1 MEQRISLPIIGYIR
15 SPLVEKFGIPRQ
27 PNLVDVPAYIEF
39 VAPYDDAPA
48 FFGLTEFSHVWLTW
62 QFHQNKGQAVFRPQI
77 RPPRLGGNAKIG
89 VFASRSMYRPS
100 ALGLSVVRLDRVEV
114 TQGKA
119 VLHVLGADLL
129 DGTPI
134 IDIKP
139 YVAYSDALPD
149 AQSGFA
155 ANAPKRLAVRWSPT
169 ASTQIGG
176 LLSAGILQAGQ
187 LLLIEQLLA
196 LDPRPAYQDD
206 AREYGMAYDR
216 VNVRFVFEA
225 VACDAGQEGVANEPQ
240 VVLIKEIVAR

>member
-15 SPLVEKFGIPRQ
+15 SPMVEKFGIPRQ

-39 VAPYDDAPA
+39 VAPYDDARA
-48 FFGLTEFSHVWLTW
+48 FVGLTEFSHVWLTW
-62 QFHQNKGQAVFRPQI
+62 QFHHNKDALFRPQI
-77 RPPRLGGNAKIG
+77 RPPRLGGNAKMG

-119 VLHVLGADLL
+119 VLHVWGADLL

-139 YVAYSDALPD
+139 YVTYSDALPD

-155 ANAPKRLAVRWSPT
+155 PDAPKRLAVRWSPT

-187 LLLIEQLLA
+187 LVLIEQLLA

-225 VACDAGQEGVANEPQ
+225 MACEAGQESVANQ